1 MLTKGDPADK
11 SYYRPT
17 NTLPNFSKIFEKLMF
32 NKSNAYTEIKL
43 SESLMRFRTDNNTQ
57 HTPLRMIQIL
67 WPMLNKRKKVG
78 QKSSTK

>member
-17 NTLPNFSKIFEKLMF
+17 NTLPKFSKILEKLMF

-43 SESLMRFRTDNNTQ
+43 SESLTQ
-57 HTPLRMIQIL
+57 HTLFRMIQIL
-67 WPMLNKRKKVG
+67 WPMLSKRKKVG